1 MLRAPRCLIHRTSRS
16 SSSFSQQLVRCHL
29 FFWLAI
35 QNANIIS
42 GIRINQGIVIPPTN
56 MARINTITKPMIIYR
71 QPRPNVSM
79 YTVSLQEDWMGVLLV
94 YKGDAQIYV
103 NDFAEWTRT
112 GVHGNTTNR
121 PSYGRAVVAS
131 NKLITQSQVTQI
143 N

>member
-1 MLRAPRCLIHRTSRS
+1 
-16 SSSFSQQLVRCHL
+16 
-29 FFWLAI
+29 
-35 QNANIIS
+35 
-42 GIRINQGIVIPPTN
+42 
-56 MARINTITKPMIIYR
+56 
-71 QPRPNVSM
+71 
-79 YTVSLQEDWMGVLLV
+79 MGVLLV